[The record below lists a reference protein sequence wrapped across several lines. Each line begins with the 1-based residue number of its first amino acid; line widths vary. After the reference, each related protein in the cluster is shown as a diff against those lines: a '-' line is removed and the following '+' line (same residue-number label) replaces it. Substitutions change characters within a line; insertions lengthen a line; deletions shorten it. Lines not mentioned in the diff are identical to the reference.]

1 MRLFGAARR
10 EPRARLAAEAAD
22 PDAPERLADTCR
34 KVLLTRVA
42 QAGGRASV
50 FEDDRAAVDFAS
62 PVRALGAAL
71 RVQYDLAAAM
81 RDLPAGAPRYRY
93 RYRIGVG
100 ASAAGAAALCARAEP
115 GGVCVD
121 DAVLAAAAGRL
132 DFESEALGAV
142 APGSPLR
149 AHAVTGTLTGRVFRY
164 KPWTTPGRRR
174 ASLVLAAAVVAAV
187 VAVLAAGG

>member
-10 EPRARLAAEAAD
+10 EPRARLRAEAAD
-22 PDAPERLADTCR
+22 SGAPERLADTCR
-34 KVLLTRVA
+34 KVLLARVA
-42 QAGGRASV
+42 QAGGRAAA

-62 PVRALGAAL
+62 PARALGAAL
-71 RVQYDLAAAM
+71 RVQYDLEAAM
-81 RDLPAGAPRYRY
+81 RDLPAGAPRY

-115 GGVCVD
+115 GGICVD
-121 DAVLAAAAGRL
+121 DSVLAETSGRL
-132 DFESEALGAV
+132 DFESEALGPA

-174 ASLVLAAAVVAAV
+174 ASLVLAAAAAAAV
-187 VAVLAAGG
+187 VAMLAAGG

>member
-22 PDAPERLADTCR
+22 SGAPARLADTCR

-93 RYRIGVG
+93 RIGVG
-100 ASAAGAAALCARAEP
+100 ASAVGAAALCARAEP

-121 DAVLAAAAGRL
+121 DAVLAAADGKL

-174 ASLVLAAAVVAAV
+174 ASLVLAAAVAAAV

>member
-10 EPRARLAAEAAD
+10 QPRARLAAEAAD
-22 PDAPERLADTCR
+22 PGAPERLADTCR

-81 RDLPAGAPRYRY
+81 RDLPADAPRY

-121 DAVLAAAAGRL
+121 DAVLAAADGKL

-174 ASLVLAAAVVAAV
+174 ASLVLAAAVAAAV